1 MIMEAL
7 GREGFTLGIFRSHPR
22 LDEDHGSG
30 RCRSTSLGRSRWSE
44 QRIFE
49 KEHGAALKTK
59 NCRENYFGY
68 FFFVFFDI
76 CQAAAEG

>member
-44 QRIFE
+44 QIFE

-59 NCRENYFGY
+59 NC
-68 FFFVFFDI
+68 I